1 MSKINDFCK
10 DNNLNII
17 NSENEKRIIQRSNY
31 IEDGWF
37 IVSNKEETEF
47 SVFKSPLF
55 GGEEDLIDIFKTIEE
70 AYICAMELC

>member
-1 MSKINDFCK
+1 MSKISDFCK
-10 DNNLNII
+10 ENNLNII
-17 NSENEKRIIQRSNY
+17 NSENEKIIIQRSNY

-47 SVFKSPLF
+47 SVFEIPLF
-55 GGEEDLIDIFKTIEE
+55 GGEEDLIDIFKTIEK